1 MELCCQCVVPSVVPS
16 MVLSVCGQVSKIL
29 LGHFWRKYPFL
40 EKMFSFVLFFSC
52 FQVKKKIMR
61 QVLCVRCKDK
71 PENIEIKYFLKKSHR
86 SRFRDH
92 QPYNPP
98 PSYIFVS
105 TSALVSS
112 PFFGGLLSVSWDF
125 WYYP

>member
-61 QVLCVRCKDK
+61 QVLCLRCKDK

-98 PSYIFVS
+98 SLLHFCQYVCLSLLTIFRRSAVS
-105 TSALVSS
+105 
-112 PFFGGLLSVSWDF
+112 
-125 WYYP
+125 

>member
-1 MELCCQCVVPSVVPS
+1 M
-16 MVLSVCGQVSKIL
+16 LSVCGSVRGSVHGSVCVWTSVKNSP
-29 LGHFWRKYPFL
+29 RSFL
-40 EKMFSFVLFFSC
+40 EKISFFGENVLFCSFFSC

-61 QVLCVRCKDK
+61 QVLCLRCKDK
-71 PENIEIKYFLKKSHR
+71 PENIEIKYFLKKSNR

-92 QPYNPP
+92 QPYNPPP